1 MMVNQKDM
9 KFKEE
14 EEKPGEKD
22 VKSEENLVRCVRR
35 QNVEE
40 KEEER
45 NLKKFDENNLE
56 RNLLLTLEKY

>member
-1 MMVNQKDM
+1 MVNQEHLKC
-9 KFKEE
+9 KEE

-40 KEEER
+40 KEKER
-45 NLKKFDENNLE
+45 NLKKFVENNLE
-56 RNLLLTLEKY
+56 RKIL